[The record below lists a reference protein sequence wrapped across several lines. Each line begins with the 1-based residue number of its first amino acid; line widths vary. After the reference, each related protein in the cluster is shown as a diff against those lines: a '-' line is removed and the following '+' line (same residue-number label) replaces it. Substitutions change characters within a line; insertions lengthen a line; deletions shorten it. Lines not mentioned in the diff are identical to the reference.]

1 MNRGY
6 HLMAKPFGPI
16 CNIKCEYCFYLE
28 KKSLFQENEKY
39 KMSYEVLENYIKKYI
54 ETQDIPEISFV
65 WQGGEPMLAS
75 LDFYKDVVKL
85 QKNILV
91 IKKLLIHYKLMDF

>member
-1 MNRGY
+1 MNKGY
-6 HLMAKPFGPI
+6 HLMAKPFDPI

-28 KKSLFQENEKY
+28 KKSLFQYSEKY
-39 KMSYEVLENYIKKYI
+39 KMSDEVLKNYIKKYI